1 MNISVMDFVYMY
13 ISAVY
18 FLGFKKKK
26 LEGLVYFFLKPWLGV
41 TELIL
46 MLACVADA
54 WK

>member
-1 MNISVMDFVYMY
+1 MNISVTDVVYMY

-18 FLGFKKKK
+18 FLGFKKEKF
-26 LEGLVYFFLKPWLGV
+26 GGVVYFFLKPWTGV
-41 TELIL
+41 KELIL